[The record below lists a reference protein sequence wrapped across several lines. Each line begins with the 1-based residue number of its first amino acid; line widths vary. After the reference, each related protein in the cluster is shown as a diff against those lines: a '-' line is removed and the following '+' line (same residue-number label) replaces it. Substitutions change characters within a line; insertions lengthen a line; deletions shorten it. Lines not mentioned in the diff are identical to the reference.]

1 MRELEIKAE
10 AVIMVVQVVQRIQ
23 DEVDILDNSL
33 YNSWN
38 SSLDNSWNSSL
49 DNSLNNS
56 LDNSWNS
63 SLDNS
68 LHRLVTTLGKL
79 RRPGAQEE
87 TACVFVCETRG

>member
-23 DEVDILDNSL
+23 DEVDILDN
-33 YNSWN
+33 
-38 SSLDNSWNSSL
+38 SLDNSWNSSL